1 MPVLGGMLSHATQPT
16 HLTTVRAACD
26 FAGVHSGA
34 CMTFAL
40 GARLGYLVLVAS
52 LNSLFG
58 FALRVPVV
66 PCYTGLD
73 CKGGCMFSD
82 FAIWY
87 LFLAGTAAG
96 AFLWAAVID
105 IRGAYAFAQNSVPF
119 RSRTGF
125 HGCTMLLAFA
135 ALMLFLDLGN
145 PYDIL
150 YLFEN
155 PLRSV
160 MSVGAWLLTLCLA
173 VSVAVSVLLLLGR
186 SATVLFRVLELAG
199 LVFGAGVMTY
209 TGVLL
214 SSMVSIDF
222 WNTPWLVLLFV
233 ASAVSCG
240 AALVE
245 ALSFVLVGSSR
256 GLRDLARAAGTSR
269 AVEFAALAVFLL
281 SRWFAGGAAQSS
293 CATLF
298 AGDLAG
304 LFWGGLVLCGF
315 AAPLACDMANRLVRV
330 PVLRLAGAV
339 STLAGGVCLRY
350 CVVLAAAYSAITVNV
365 T

>member
-1 MPVLGGMLSHATQPT
+1 MVGGFAD
-16 HLTTVRAACD
+16 VRLDARTAFASLACP
-26 FAGVHSGA
+26 AN
-34 CMTFAL
+34 FAL
-40 GARLGYLVLVAS
+40 VAVL
-52 LNSLFG
+52 NRLFG
-58 FALRVPVV
+58 FAFRVRGGPF
-66 PCYTGLD
+66 YTGLD
-73 CKGGCMFSD
+73 CKGGGCMFSD

-96 AFLWAAVID
+96 AFLWAAAID
-105 IRGAYAFAQNSVPF
+105 MRGVRAFAQNSVPF

-145 PYDIL
+145 SYDIL

-199 LVFGAGVMTY
+199 
-209 TGVLL
+209 
-214 SSMVSIDF
+214 
-222 WNTPWLVLLFV
+222 
-233 ASAVSCG
+233 
-240 AALVE
+240 
-245 ALSFVLVGSSR
+245 
-256 GLRDLARAAGTSR
+256 LARAAGTSR

>member
-1 MPVLGGMLSHATQPT
+1 ML
-16 HLTTVRAACD
+16 AC
-26 FAGVHSGA
+26 
-34 CMTFAL
+34 
-40 GARLGYLVLVAS
+40 
-52 LNSLFG
+52 
-58 FALRVPVV
+58 
-66 PCYTGLD
+66 
-73 CKGGCMFSD
+73 
-82 FAIWY
+82 I
-87 LFLAGTAAG
+87 
-96 AFLWAAVID
+96 
-105 IRGAYAFAQNSVPF
+105 PF
-119 RSRTGF
+119 RLT
-125 HGCTMLLAFA
+125 LLAFA

-160 MSVGAWLLTLCLA
+160 MSVGAWLLMLCLV
-173 VSVAVSVLLLLGR
+173 VSVAVSALLLLGR
-186 SATVLFRVLELAG
+186 SATGLFRMLELAG
-199 LVFGAGVMTY
+199 VVFGAGVMTY

-240 AALVE
+240 AALVG

>member
-1 MPVLGGMLSHATQPT
+1 MVGGFAD
-16 HLTTVRAACD
+16 VRLDARIAFASLACP
-26 FAGVHSGA
+26 AS
-34 CMTFAL
+34 FAL
-40 GARLGYLVLVAS
+40 VAI
-52 LNSLFG
+52 LNCLFG
-58 FALRVPVV
+58 FALGVRGG

-73 CKGGCMFSD
+73 CKGECVFSD

-105 IRGAYAFAQNSVPF
+105 IRGAYAFAQNRVPF

-125 HGCTMLLAFA
+125 HGCTVLLAFA

-160 MSVGAWLLTLCLA
+160 MSVGAWLLMLCLV
-173 VSVAVSVLLLLGR
+173 VSVAVSALLLLGW

-199 LVFGAGVMTY
+199 LVLCAGVMTY

-240 AALVE
+240 AALVG
-245 ALSFVLVGSSR
+245 ALSFALVGSSR

-330 PVLRLAGAV
+330 PVLCLAGAV